1 VTSEELFAMGLGL
14 HKPWFVVSSRIENG
28 ELHINVDF
36 ESGARFAGRRVHDT
50 VERAWQHLNFWQYAT
65 FIHARVPRVVD
76 VDGKVTTVDV
86 PWARPGSGFTALFEA
101 LALAMAKSM
110 PVSQVAR
117 HLRIDDM
124 RLWRLIGL
132 AVERARESASFKG
145 VRRVGLDE
153 TACRRGHD
161 YITTFV
167 DLDRKNVLFSCR
179 GKDAGTVEAFKKDL
193 IKHGGDPR
201 EIRTFTCDMS
211 PAFLGAVQEHFPKAE
226 IVLDKFHLVQMLC
239 VATDRVRRAEI
250 GKNAEA
256 KGIKYVVLKN
266 PENLTEGQTHRLE
279 AVLANEAYAR
289 TAEAYRLR
297 LAFQDLFRQPPT
309 TAAQYLDAWLAA
321 ALRSA
326 VEEVASVARTF
337 RKMKQKILAW
347 FQHRI
352 SNGILE
358 GLNSVLQSAK
368 TRARG
373 YANPDHM
380 ILISYLLHGKLDLS
394 NEALFRMRKLK
405 HLSI

>member
-1 VTSEELFAMGLGL
+1 M
-14 HKPWFVVSSRIENG
+14 
-28 ELHINVDF
+28 
-36 ESGARFAGRRVHDT
+36 
-50 VERAWQHLNFWQYAT
+50 
-65 FIHARVPRVVD
+65 
-76 VDGKVTTVDV
+76 
-86 PWARPGSGFTALFEA
+86 
-101 LALAMAKSM
+101 
-110 PVSQVAR
+110 
-117 HLRIDDM
+117 
-124 RLWRLIGL
+124 
-132 AVERARESASFKG
+132 
-145 VRRVGLDE
+145 
-153 TACRRGHD
+153 
-161 YITTFV
+161 
-167 DLDRKNVLFSCR
+167 
-179 GKDAGTVEAFKKDL
+179 
-193 IKHGGDPR
+193 
-201 EIRTFTCDMS
+201 
-211 PAFLGAVQEHFPKAE
+211 
-226 IVLDKFHLVQMLC
+226 
-239 VATDRVRRAEI
+239 
-250 GKNAEA
+250 
-256 KGIKYVVLKN
+256 LKN
-266 PENLTEGQTHRLE
+266 PENLTEGQAHRLE

-297 LAFQDLFRQPPT
+297 LAFQDLFRQPAD